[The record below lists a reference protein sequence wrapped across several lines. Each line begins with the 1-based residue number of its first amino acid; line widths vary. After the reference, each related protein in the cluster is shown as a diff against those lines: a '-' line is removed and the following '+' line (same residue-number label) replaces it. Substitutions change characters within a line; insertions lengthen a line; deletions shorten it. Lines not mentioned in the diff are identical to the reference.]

1 MDILLRV
8 AFSDTATMGTTA
20 RACEKNFYQT
30 LSKFNGIKSMVER
43 AVDPLRPSLLKS
55 HAKNRSTLEETYFQ
69 LIHSWQIY
77 KEDLKLS
84 DDAFQ
89 L

>member
-1 MDILLRV
+1 
-8 AFSDTATMGTTA
+8 
-20 RACEKNFYQT
+20 
-30 LSKFNGIKSMVER
+30 MVER
-43 AVDPLRPSLLKS
+43 PVDPLRPSLLKS

-84 DDAFQ
+84 DDAFNAINEEGVAVVKHNDAWFEAFQ
-89 L
+89 ES

>member
-30 LSKFNGIKSMVER
+30 LSKFKFNGIKSMV
-43 AVDPLRPSLLKS
+43 DLRPSLLKS

-84 DDAFQ
+84 DDA